1 MEKGKMQR
9 KRWRRMMLPS
19 LRSPLRAG
27 AVASHVSGR
36 HDRRREAAAAAV
48 GRLEGAHHRPHRPRR
63 DHWRGI
69 RLAVE
74 ASEGDGPASAA
85 ATYAANLAVIA
96 VCYSGARELARD
108 ARASEPG
115 DFMNSV
121 VGGFASGAL
130 LGRVQGGQLGAVRY
144 AIIFA
149 AAGTAVDFAAMQISP
164 YLQSFRGS
172 LTGDKSW
179 WKLPEWSPI
188 QVLDEEALAAKRAR
202 EQQLY
207 AQRTFGKMNKE
218 DC

>member
-1 MEKGKMQR
+1 MSPADTIAGGKPPPPPSEVWKERIIVPTVLAGIIGGGYGLLSKHR
-9 KRWRRMMLPS
+9 KAM
-19 LRSPLRAG
+19 
-27 AVASHVSGR
+27 
-36 HDRRREAAAAAV
+36 
-48 GRLEGAHHRPHRPRR
+48 
-63 DHWRGI
+63 
-69 RLAVE
+69 
-74 ASEGDGPASAA
+74 GPASAA
-85 ATYAANLAVIA
+85 TTYAANLAVIA

-172 LTGDKSW
+172 LAGDKSW

>member
-1 MEKGKMQR
+1 MR
-9 KRWRRMMLPS
+9 C
-19 LRSPLRAG
+19 
-27 AVASHVSGR
+27 
-36 HDRRREAAAAAV
+36 
-48 GRLEGAHHRPHRPRR
+48 
-63 DHWRGI
+63 
-69 RLAVE
+69 LA
-74 ASEGDGPASAA
+74 
-85 ATYAANLAVIA
+85 
-96 VCYSGARELARD
+96 
-108 ARASEPG
+108 
-115 DFMNSV
+115 
-121 VGGFASGAL
+121 
-130 LGRVQGGQLGAVRY
+130 GGQLGAVRY

-172 LTGDKSW
+172 LAGDKSW